1 MRMAA
6 KRTPFEEKASGLAKS
21 RLWLALAP
29 DERLWVA
36 VILAIVLVGLTV
48 RWWHQRQRTP
58 QPYEPPAAASS
69 ESAPLPPP

>member
-1 MRMAA
+1 MAV
-6 KRTPFEEKASGLAKS
+6 KRTPFEEKAGGLEKS

-36 VILAIVLVGLTV
+36 VILAIVLVGLTA
-48 RWWHQRQRTP
+48 RWWHQRHRVP
-58 QPYEPPAAASS
+58 QPYDPPPASAPA